1 MQQALQSRRAFT
13 LIEILVAMTIIV
25 ILTSILIMGLGGT
38 KAKAMHKASLATV
51 NKVMVALGNYQAA
64 FRDFPPDGYDLGEKK
79 LSETDL
85 AGGWDVNADGVLV
98 GYSPPRRVRG
108 TAALI
113 YFLCRPVVRVT
124 RQSADPGDT
133 SATYTR
139 VGPFL
144 ELEAADFSME
154 RLVANGEEVN
164 FDPNYP
170 WLSDFW
176 DEGRKC
182 EIIDAFGRPL
192 CYDKVKTNHVAPGGA
207 GKYVYFNPSLFQ
219 DPGAGATSRTGI
231 YAHPD
236 AERYILSG
244 LMPISEDEEPE
255 GFATEADLHLYRC
268 DPRYADKTKFQL
280 LTDALDA
287 GTAPGAGTDG
297 TVNPDGSF
305 NAGTHRPKNVPGYD
319 LWSAGR
325 SWVDPRDDITSW
337 SGG

>member
-1 MQQALQSRRAFT
+1 VRAVLTRRAFT
-13 LIEILVAMTIIV
+13 LIEVLVSITIVV
-25 ILTSILIMGLGGT
+25 ILTSLLIMGLGGT

-64 FRDFPPDGYDLGEKK
+64 FRDFPPDGYDLGENG
-79 LSETDL
+79 T
-85 AGGWDVNADGVLV
+85 GTGWDVNTQGVLV
-98 GYSPPRRVRG
+98 GYGADQRRVRG

-133 SATYTR
+133 SATFTR

-144 ELEAADFSME
+144 ELESGDFSME
-154 RLVANGEEVN
+154 KVLVGGQEIN

-170 WLSDFW
+170 WTSDEFW
-176 DEGRKC
+176 DTQGGIRC

-192 CYDKVKTNHVAPGGA
+192 CYDKVKTDETSNDPST
-207 GKYVYFNPSLFQ
+207 GKFQFFNPGLFQ
-219 DPGAGATSRTGI
+219 DPGAGGTSTTGI

-236 AERYILSG
+236 ADRYIMGG
-244 LMPISEDEEPE
+244 LMPINEDEEP
-255 GFATEADLHLYRC
+255 DLGLSEDELLRQRC
-268 DPRYADKTKFQL
+268 DPRYANTAKFQT
-280 LTDALDA
+280 LTDGLEA
-287 GTAPGAGTDG
+287 GTPPGIGTDG
-297 TVNPDGSF
+297 TKGG
-305 NAGTHRPKNVPGYD
+305 AGTHAPKNVPGYD

-337 SGG
+337 GGG